1 MLVAKYKGKENEDK
15 EVDQNAKVLND
26 DELKTKL

>member
-1 MLVAKYKGKENEDK
+1 MLVAKYKGKENEGK